1 MVDWKKIHIFFA
13 SLGTIGGII
22 GFSVL
27 TYLGN
32 IHAGKYLVHMN
43 AELCYA
49 FFRYLGK
56 IKFLLYL
63 YAIILPA
70 KIIFHFH
77 F

>member
-32 IHAGKYLVHMN
+32 IHAGKFLVHMVHMS

-49 FFRYLGK
+49 FFT
-56 IKFLLYL
+56 
-63 YAIILPA
+63 
-70 KIIFHFH
+70 
-77 F
+77 